1 MPKIDPQKERARLA
15 ARYAGIT
22 DLELPKVGRDPAALT
37 EWARDALNEEM
48 SKRGLEWKA
57 EVPADEQAEA
67 AGSDLPVVLR
77 RYRDMPAAFIEKSVL
92 ENAGIECFL
101 QDDNVVRM
109 DWLWSNVMGG
119 IKLVV
124 RANDAEDAEQ
134 ILNQSLTVE
143 PSGGEASPREGI
155 YRAQND

>member
-1 MPKIDPQKERARLA
+1 M
-15 ARYAGIT
+15 
-22 DLELPKVGRDPAALT
+22 GRNALH
-37 EWARDALNEEM
+37 EEM
-48 SKRGLEWKA
+48 SKRGLEWKV
-57 EVPADEQAEA
+57 EVPTDEQAEA

-109 DWLWSNVMGG
+109 DWLWSNAMGG

-124 RANDAEDAEQ
+124 RSKDAKDAEQ
-134 ILNQSLTVE
+134 ILSQSPAAE
-143 PSGGEASPREGI
+143 KSGGEAS
-155 YRAQND
+155 